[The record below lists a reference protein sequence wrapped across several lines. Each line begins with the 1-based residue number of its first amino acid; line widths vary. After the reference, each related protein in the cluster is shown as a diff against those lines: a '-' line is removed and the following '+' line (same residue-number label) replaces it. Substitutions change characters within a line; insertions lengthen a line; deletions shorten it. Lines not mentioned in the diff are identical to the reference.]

1 MTQTLTRTLGKIEQA
16 GAASSLLSV
25 RRGLEKESLR
35 VNQAGIISQRPH
47 PSHLGSTL
55 THPYITTDYS
65 EALIELITP
74 PHLDAET
81 LLQDMT
87 DIHQFTYR
95 NLGDELL
102 WVNSMPCILHGEDS
116 ISIANYGT
124 SNVGRMKTIYRIGL
138 AHRYGKLMQTIAGIH
153 FNFSIGD
160 DFWHSWRTIC
170 GSTVPLRDFKSEGY
184 FGLVRNVYRY
194 GWLIPYLFGA
204 SPAVCQTFLDGR
216 DHHLKL
222 LGESS
227 YYLPYATS
235 LRLSDLGY
243 QSDAQAAIR
252 VNLDSTDAY
261 IESLTRATTE
271 SYSPYEAI
279 GLQVDGDYK
288 QLNTSLLQ
296 IDNEYYAPIR
306 PKRTIQTGEKP
317 TYALRKRGVEYVELR
332 SIDLNPFLPIG
343 IDRSQILFL
352 DIFLLYCL
360 LLDSPPMSEAE
371 QQNCHTTL
379 KQVVERGRDPDLF
392 LTIGNQKLT
401 KLSSSLMSHFK
412 ILAEFLDQH
421 GGKDYSS
428 TVRKQQDKFNDSSL
442 TPSAQV
448 LEAMQK
454 YDDNFFNFAL
464 AQAVRTGEYFENL
477 DLPAEQLLQMSQDA
491 MDSIDRQ
498 RAMEQTDRIGFAEFL
513 ERYFNQ

>member
-1 MTQTLTRTLGKIEQA
+1 
-16 GAASSLLSV
+16 
-25 RRGLEKESLR
+25 
-35 VNQAGIISQRPH
+35 
-47 PSHLGSTL
+47 
-55 THPYITTDYS
+55 
-65 EALIELITP
+65 
-74 PHLDAET
+74 
-81 LLQDMT
+81 
-87 DIHQFTYR
+87 
-95 NLGDELL
+95 
-102 WVNSMPCILHGEDS
+102 
-116 ISIANYGT
+116 
-124 SNVGRMKTIYRIGL
+124 
-138 AHRYGKLMQTIAGIH
+138 
-153 FNFSIGD
+153 
-160 DFWHSWRTIC
+160 
-170 GSTVPLRDFKSEGY
+170 
-184 FGLVRNVYRY
+184 
-194 GWLIPYLFGA
+194 
-204 SPAVCQTFLDGR
+204 
-216 DHHLKL
+216 

-296 IDNEYYAPIR
+296 IENEYYAPIR

-360 LLDSPPMSEAE
+360 LSDSPPMSEAE
-371 QQNCHTTL
+371 QKNCHTTL

-401 KLSSSLMSHFK
+401 KLSSSIMSHFK

>member
-1 MTQTLTRTLGKIEQA
+1 
-16 GAASSLLSV
+16 
-25 RRGLEKESLR
+25 
-35 VNQAGIISQRPH
+35 
-47 PSHLGSTL
+47 
-55 THPYITTDYS
+55 
-65 EALIELITP
+65 
-74 PHLDAET
+74 
-81 LLQDMT
+81 
-87 DIHQFTYR
+87 
-95 NLGDELL
+95 
-102 WVNSMPCILHGEDS
+102 
-116 ISIANYGT
+116 
-124 SNVGRMKTIYRIGL
+124 MKTIYRIGL

-170 GSTVPLRDFKSEGY
+170 GSNVPLRDFKSEGY

-296 IDNEYYAPIR
+296 IENEYYAPIR

-401 KLSSSLMSHFK
+401 KLSSSIMSHFK

>member
-1 MTQTLTRTLGKIEQA
+1 
-16 GAASSLLSV
+16 
-25 RRGLEKESLR
+25 
-35 VNQAGIISQRPH
+35 
-47 PSHLGSTL
+47 
-55 THPYITTDYS
+55 
-65 EALIELITP
+65 
-74 PHLDAET
+74 
-81 LLQDMT
+81 
-87 DIHQFTYR
+87 
-95 NLGDELL
+95 
-102 WVNSMPCILHGEDS
+102 
-116 ISIANYGT
+116 
-124 SNVGRMKTIYRIGL
+124 MKTIYRIGL

-170 GSTVPLRDFKSEGY
+170 GSNAPLRDFKSEGY

-296 IDNEYYAPIR
+296 IENEYYAPIR

-360 LLDSPPMSEAE
+360 LSDSPPMSEAE

-401 KLSSSLMSHFK
+401 KLSSSIMSHFK